1 MFFFLVWNLFN
12 FPGVRH
18 FRLFG
23 HEIAWAIHSYST
35 LGRHLLW
42 LQPST
47 LAESTRRIEP
57 WLCKRG
63 TVGWLVT
70 SGDNFHNGF
79 EGHKFL
85 RMSKFLKTPTFC
97 RDSWHV
103 SRDKKGCWCQ
113 RNQCHGAPCRLVPG
127 VPFLPCETFQATFNS
142 RWPPEAPGIAA
153 IASVCPRHRG
163 YLPFLGSC
171 RAFQQNIRINLKVK
185 HWVTWLLRWS
195 MAAVQPLRSWWR
207 TRSVTWNAPR
217 RPLQRSV
224 KAYSWGPWR
233 TRRPPCWR
241 RDTVRGHRDFDYNE
255 A

>member
-1 MFFFLVWNLFN
+1 MWNLFN
-12 FPGVRH
+12 FPAVRH

-85 RMSKFLKTPTFC
+85 RRSKFLKTPTFC

-103 SRDKKGCWCQ
+103 SRDKKMTPGANGTSVMALRVVWSQ
-113 RNQCHGAPCRLVPG
+113 VCH
-127 VPFLPCETFQATFNS
+127 S
-142 RWPPEAPGIAA
+142 
-153 IASVCPRHRG
+153 CPARPSKRH
-163 YLPFLGSC
+163 SI
-171 RAFQQNIRINLKVK
+171 Q
-185 HWVTWLLRWS
+185 
-195 MAAVQPLRSWWR
+195 
-207 TRSVTWNAPR
+207 
-217 RPLQRSV
+217 
-224 KAYSWGPWR
+224 
-233 TRRPPCWR
+233 
-241 RDTVRGHRDFDYNE
+241 DGHRKHQ